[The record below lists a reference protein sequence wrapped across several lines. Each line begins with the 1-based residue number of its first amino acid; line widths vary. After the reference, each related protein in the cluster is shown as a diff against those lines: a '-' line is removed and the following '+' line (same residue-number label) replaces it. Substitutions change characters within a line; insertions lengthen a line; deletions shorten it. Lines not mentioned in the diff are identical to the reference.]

1 MDYLIKDFGKLLKK
15 NHLER
20 RHDLGSSTDCMR
32 VYDRNQASI
41 PVTVDLYGKYARLTD
56 FSEEGLSDDLIGEL
70 KAACVSNLYLQ
81 PSDII
86 VTRRKKRTEGEQ
98 HEKTELEPVLTT
110 VSENGL
116 FFDVNLTS
124 YTDTGLFLDQ
134 VLARQFIREQ
144 SAGTDVL
151 NLFSYT
157 GSFSVYAAAGGANSV
172 TSVDLS
178 STYTSWAEKNL
189 EKNGFSGSPFKC
201 ISQDASV
208 FVRNAIEEGRK
219 YSIIIFDPPS
229 FSNSHKMEKD
239 FDVSRDFSRWIHDL
253 EKLLTRDGF
262 IYFSTNYSLF
272 ELKGLDGVELKV
284 ANVTDIFRA
293 PGFSA
298 KNRGAVRSW
307 IMAKEENNL
316 SLNWKEPEKKSRRPQ
331 GHYDR
336 KDRYEG
342 SDKVRSR
349 RKPEKQFGLN
359 EYKGASER
367 MRAARERNNFSEERP
382 YRGYRDRSDDRR
394 DFEKREY
401 ERRDYVRRERHD
413 DSRYDS
419 YRSDARRRDDY
430 HPGHRFNDD
439 RERGDRER
447 RDMERRPSYRS
458 EYSDRPERPRYERSD
473 RSERPERPRYDRSS
487 RPSGPSHSSHSS
499 RRPSDS
505 RSQSQKREKPY
516 GYESFRP
523 ARSREDDSRFF
534 WNDED

>member
-32 VYDRNQASI
+32 VYDRNQASV

-56 FSEEGLSDDLIGEL
+56 FSDEGLSQDFIDEL
-70 KAACVSNLYLQ
+70 KAACVSNLYLE
-81 PSDII
+81 PSDVI
-86 VTRRKKRTEGEQ
+86 VTRRKKRAEGEQ
-98 HEKTELEPVLTT
+98 HEKTELEPVVTT

-116 FFDVNLTS
+116 FFDVNLTT
-124 YTDTGLFLDQ
+124 YADTGLFLDQ

-144 SAGTDVL
+144 SAGADVL

-178 STYTSWAEKNL
+178 STYTAWAERNL

-201 ISQDASV
+201 MAQDASV
-208 FVRNAIEEGRK
+208 FVRKAIEEGRR

-239 FDVSRDFSRWIHDL
+239 FDISRDFPQWIRSL
-253 EKLLTRDGF
+253 ERLLTRDGF
-262 IYFSTNYSLF
+262 IYFSTNLSLF
-272 ELKGLDGVELKV
+272 EMKGLDGVDLKT

-316 SLNWKEPEKKSRRPQ
+316 SLNWKEPERKSRRAEGRPARRTD
-331 GHYDR
+331 DR
-336 KDRYEG
+336 RFDSSDR
-342 SDKVRSR
+342 VRSR

-359 EYKGASER
+359 EYKGASEG
-367 MRAARERNNFSEERP
+367 MRSARERRTYSEDRP
-382 YRGYRDRSDDRR
+382 YRGYHS
-394 DFEKREY
+394 E
-401 ERRDYVRRERHD
+401 H
-413 DSRYDS
+413 
-419 YRSDARRRDDY
+419 RDDNY
-430 HPGHRFNDD
+430 
-439 RERGDRER
+439 
-447 RDMERRPSYRS
+447 
-458 EYSDRPERPRYERSD
+458 
-473 RSERPERPRYDRSS
+473 RSERPERRPSDRRFSDRRDGESRDFERRDFERRDFRRREDDFSPRRRFEDDRERRPSYDRKPSF
-487 RPSGPSHSSHSS
+487 RPDRPERETRFERRERPGYERTS
-499 RRPSDS
+499 RRPSENRHQD
-505 RSQSQKREKPY
+505 QKREKPY

-523 ARSREDDSRFF
+523 ARSRDDDSRFF

>member
-15 NHLER
+15 NHLDR

-56 FSEEGLSDDLIGEL
+56 FSDEGLSSDFIDSL
-70 KAACVSNLYLQ
+70 KAACVSNLYLKDG
-81 PSDII
+81 DII
-86 VTRRKKRTEGEQ
+86 VTRRKKRSEGEQ
-98 HEKTELEPVLTT
+98 HEKTELEPVVTT

-134 VLARQFIREQ
+134 VIARQFIREQ

-178 STYTSWAEKNL
+178 STYTSWAQRNL
-189 EKNGFSGSPFKC
+189 EKNGFSGSVFPC
-201 ISQDASV
+201 ISEDASV
-208 FVRNAIEEGRK
+208 FVRNAIEEGKR

-239 FDVSRDFSRWIHDL
+239 FDVARDFAQWIRNL
-253 EKLLTRDGF
+253 EKLLTKDGF

-272 ELKGLDGVELKV
+272 ELKGLDGVGLKV

-316 SLNWKEPEKKSRRPQ
+316 SLNWKEPERKSRRPQ
-331 GHYDR
+331 GHSDR
-336 KDRYEG
+336 RDRFEG
-342 SDKVRSR
+342 SDSRVRSR

-359 EYKGASER
+359 EYKGASDR
-367 MRAARERNNFSEERP
+367 MRSARERNNYSEERP

-394 DFEKREY
+394 DFEGREY
-401 ERRDYVRRERHD
+401 GNREYVRRER
-413 DSRYDS
+413 
-419 YRSDARRRDDY
+419 RDDY
-430 HPGHRFNDD
+430 RPGRRFEDD
-439 RERGDRER
+439 RD
-447 RDMERRPSYRS
+447 RRPSYRS
-458 EYSDRPERPRYERSD
+458 ERPRYDRSERPERPRYERSD
-473 RSERPERPRYDRSS
+473 RSDRP
-487 RPSGPSHSSHSS
+487 S
-499 RRPSDS
+499 RRPSDN
-505 RSQSQKREKPY
+505 RPQSQKREKPY

>member
-32 VYDRNQASI
+32 VYDRNQASV

-56 FSEEGLSDDLIGEL
+56 FSEEGLSQDFIEAL
-70 KAACVSNLYLQ
+70 KAACVSNLYLE
-81 PSDII
+81 PSDVI
-86 VTRRKKRTEGEQ
+86 VTRRKKRAEGEQ
-98 HEKTELEPVLTT
+98 HEKTELVPVVTT

-116 FFDVNLTS
+116 FFDVNLTT
-124 YTDTGLFLDQ
+124 YADTGLFLDQ

-144 SAGTDVL
+144 SAGADVL

-178 STYTSWAEKNL
+178 STYTAWAESNL

-201 ISQDASV
+201 MAQDASV
-208 FVRNAIEEGRK
+208 FVRNAMEEGRR

-239 FDVSRDFSRWIHDL
+239 FDISRDFPQWIRSL
-253 EKLLTRDGF
+253 ERLLTRDGF
-262 IYFSTNYSLF
+262 IYFSTNLSLF
-272 ELKGLDGVELKV
+272 EMKGLDGVDLKT

-316 SLNWKEPEKKSRRPQ
+316 SLNWKEPERKRRRPE
-331 GHYDR
+331 GRPARRTDDR
-336 KDRYEG
+336 RFDSSDR
-342 SDKVRSR
+342 VRSR

-359 EYKGASER
+359 EYKGASEG
-367 MRAARERNNFSEERP
+367 MRSARERRTYSEDRP
-382 YRGYRDRSDDRR
+382 YRGYR
-394 DFEKREY
+394 FE
-401 ERRDYVRRERHD
+401 H
-413 DSRYDS
+413 
-419 YRSDARRRDDY
+419 RDDNY
-430 HPGHRFNDD
+430 
-439 RERGDRER
+439 
-447 RDMERRPSYRS
+447 
-458 EYSDRPERPRYERSD
+458 
-473 RSERPERPRYDRSS
+473 RSERPERRPSDRRYSDRRDGESRDFERRDFRPGRRFEEDRERRPSYDRKPSYRS
-487 RPSGPSHSSHSS
+487 DRPEREPRFERRERSGYERSS
-499 RRPSDS
+499 RRPSSD
-505 RSQSQKREKPY
+505 RPQSQKREKPY

-523 ARSREDDSRFF
+523 ARSRDDDSRFF

>member
-32 VYDRNQASI
+32 VYDRNQAAL
-41 PVTVDLYGKYARLTD
+41 PVSVDLYGKYARLTD
-56 FSEEGLSDDLIGEL
+56 FSEDGLPAELIEAL
-70 KAACVSNLYLQ
+70 KASCVSNLYLE

-86 VTRRKKRTEGEQ
+86 VTRRKKRAGGEQ
-98 HEKTELEPVLTT
+98 HEKTELEPVVTT

-116 FFDVNLTS
+116 FFDVNLTT
-124 YTDTGLFLDQ
+124 YADTGLFLDQ

-144 SAGTDVL
+144 SAGQDVL

-178 STYTSWAEKNL
+178 STYTAWAESNL
-189 EKNGFSGSPFKC
+189 EKNGFSGTPFKC
-201 ISQDASV
+201 IAQDASV
-208 FVRNAIEEGRK
+208 FVRNAIEEGRR
-219 YSIIIFDPPS
+219 YSIIIFDPPA
-229 FSNSHKMEKD
+229 FSNSHKMDKD
-239 FDVSRDFSRWIHDL
+239 FDVARDFTQWIHNL

-262 IYFSTNYSLF
+262 IYFSTNLSLF
-272 ELKGLDGVELKV
+272 EMKGLDGIELKV

-316 SLNWKEPEKKSRRPQ
+316 SLNWKEPERKSRRPE
-331 GHYDR
+331 GRPARRTDDR
-336 KDRYEG
+336 RFDSSDR
-342 SDKVRSR
+342 VRSR

-359 EYKGASER
+359 EYRGASEG
-367 MRAARERNNFSEERP
+367 MRAAREKRTYSEERP
-382 YRGYRDRSDDRR
+382 YRGYRDRSEDRR
-394 DFEKREY
+394 NFESREY
-401 ERRDYVRRERHD
+401 ERRDYRRRERRED
-413 DSRYDS
+413 DFRP
-419 YRSDARRRDDY
+419 RRR
-430 HPGHRFNDD
+430 FEDD
-439 RERGDRER
+439 R
-447 RDMERRPSYRS
+447 ERRPSYDRKPSYRS
-458 EYSDRPERPRYERSD
+458 DRADRPEREPRFERRESPAYERT
-473 RSERPERPRYDRSS
+473 
-487 RPSGPSHSSHSS
+487 S
-499 RRPSDS
+499 RRPSENRHRD
-505 RSQSQKREKPY
+505 QKREKPY

-523 ARSREDDSRFF
+523 ARSRDDDSRFF

>member
-15 NHLER
+15 NHQER

-32 VYDRNQASI
+32 VYDRNQASV

-56 FSEEGLSDDLIGEL
+56 FSEEGLSQDFIEAL
-70 KAACVSNLYLQ
+70 KAACVSNLYLE
-81 PSDII
+81 PSDVI
-86 VTRRKKRTEGEQ
+86 VTRRKKRAEGEQ
-98 HEKTELEPVLTT
+98 HEKTELVPVVTT

-116 FFDVNLTS
+116 FFDVNLTT
-124 YTDTGLFLDQ
+124 YADTGLFLDQ

-144 SAGTDVL
+144 SAGADVL

-178 STYTSWAEKNL
+178 STYTAWAESNL

-201 ISQDASV
+201 MAQDASV
-208 FVRNAIEEGRK
+208 FVRNAMEEGRR

-239 FDVSRDFSRWIHDL
+239 FDVSRDFLPWIRSL
-253 EKLLTRDGF
+253 ERLLTKDGF
-262 IYFSTNYSLF
+262 IYFSTNLSLF
-272 ELKGLDGVELKV
+272 EMKGLDGVDLKT

-316 SLNWKEPEKKSRRPQ
+316 SLNWKEPERKRRRPE
-331 GHYDR
+331 GRPARRTDDR
-336 KDRYEG
+336 RFDSSDR
-342 SDKVRSR
+342 VRSR

-359 EYKGASER
+359 EYKGASEG
-367 MRAARERNNFSEERP
+367 MRSARERRTYSEDRP
-382 YRGYRDRSDDRR
+382 YRGYR
-394 DFEKREY
+394 FE
-401 ERRDYVRRERHD
+401 H
-413 DSRYDS
+413 
-419 YRSDARRRDDY
+419 RDDNY
-430 HPGHRFNDD
+430 
-439 RERGDRER
+439 
-447 RDMERRPSYRS
+447 
-458 EYSDRPERPRYERSD
+458 
-473 RSERPERPRYDRSS
+473 RSERPERRPSDRRYSDRRDGESRDFERRDFRPGRRFEEDRERRPSYDRKPSYRS
-487 RPSGPSHSSHSS
+487 DRPEREPRFERRERSGYERPS
-499 RRPSDS
+499 RRPSSD
-505 RSQSQKREKPY
+505 RPQSQKREKPY

-523 ARSREDDSRFF
+523 ARSRDDDSRFF

>member
-32 VYDRNQASI
+32 VYDRNQASF
-41 PVTVDLYGKYARLTD
+41 PVSVDLYGKYARLTD
-56 FSEEGLSDDLIGEL
+56 FSEDGLSGETIEAL
-70 KAACVSNLYLQ
+70 KASCVSNLYLQ
-81 PSDII
+81 SSDII
-86 VTRRKKRTEGEQ
+86 VTRRKKRAGGEQ
-98 HEKTELEPVLTT
+98 HEKTELEPVVTT

-144 SAGTDVL
+144 SAGQDVL

-178 STYTSWAEKNL
+178 STYTSWAQSNL

-201 ISQDASV
+201 LAQDACV
-208 FVRNAIEEGRK
+208 FVRNAIEDGRR

-229 FSNSHKMEKD
+229 FSNSHRMEKD
-239 FDVSRDFSRWIHDL
+239 FDVARDFAQWIHNL
-253 EKLLTRDGF
+253 EKLLTKDGF
-262 IYFSTNYSLF
+262 IYFSTNLSLF
-272 ELKGLDGVELKV
+272 EMKGLDGIELKV

-316 SLNWKEPEKKSRRPQ
+316 SLDWKEPERKSRLPEGRPA
-331 GHYDR
+331 R
-336 KDRYEG
+336 KDRFES
-342 SDKVRSR
+342 SDRVRSR

-359 EYKGASER
+359 EYKGASDR
-367 MRAARERNNFSEERP
+367 MRSFREKKNYSEDRP

-394 DFEKREY
+394 DFESREY
-401 ERRDYVRRERHD
+401 ERRDFHRTD
-413 DSRYDS
+413 
-419 YRSDARRRDDY
+419 RRDDY
-430 HPGHRFNDD
+430 RPGRRFEDD
-439 RERGDRER
+439 RP
-447 RDMERRPSYRS
+447 RRPSYRS
-458 EYSDRPERPRYERSD
+458 DRPERPGFD
-473 RSERPERPRYDRSS
+473 RSERPQRPEREERPGYKRSD
-487 RPSGPSHSSHSS
+487 RPS
-499 RRPSDS
+499 RRSSDS
-505 RSQSQKREKPY
+505 RTQSQRREKPY
-516 GYESFRP
+516 GYDSFRP
-523 ARSREDDSRFF
+523 ARSRDDDSRFF